1 MATIRKL
8 TFDTSVLPAAGATR
22 KFTILGDPG
31 AVFSFYISNENN
43 RDGTNQIGTYYNFDT
58 AVFQTG
64 FTSLEN
70 IKIPSSGVYKKSIV
84 FPSVSDDDQYD
95 IYLVANTHFNTN
107 LSPQLVDKGF
117 IYHVPNA
124 DRSTNTDGSLVYP
137 SSVYQLS
144 NKTVTIYVNHD
155 DDSDIKYE
163 ADATGSGSAT
173 LGTLT
178 IPASN
183 RLTGNVLTITDAN
196 GPIIGNIVGCDS
208 SQTLSLTTA
217 SGAVLASH
225 IYAQITKVVNGAT
238 TSSTSVVLDDVD
250 NLAVGFVL
258 QSTSSGTIPSTKPTI
273 TAINTTTKTLTLS
286 AACSLANDATLTFR
300 GYGSSGSNTIQ
311 GLTYSFTSSPVKLVT
326 AGLDENYNVQQ
337 KVSSEFTTGTNL
349 VLGSTTG
356 IKSGNTIN
364 ISGLSTDSNGD
375 IITVSSVTNSTTV
388 VLSAAMDTTSNPV
401 VEANTVAFF
410 TGSAQQAII
419 ALTITVDKVSEA
431 SNALYLDLT
440 KFLTLTDNF

>member
-1 MATIRKL
+1 MAIIRKV
-8 TFDTSVLPAAGATR
+8 TFDTGILPAAGEAR
-22 KFTILGDPG
+22 SFSILGDPG
-31 AVFSFYISNENN
+31 AVFSFYLSNENN
-43 RDGTNQIGTYYNFDT
+43 RDGTNQGTYYNFAT
-58 AVFQTG
+58 RAFQNS

-70 IKIPSSGVYKKSIV
+70 VKMPSSGKYTGTIN

-95 IYLVANTHFNTN
+95 IYLVANTHFGTT
-107 LSPQLVDKGF
+107 LSNELVDKGF
-117 IYHVPNA
+117 IYHLPNS
-124 DRSTNTDGSLVYP
+124 DQSTNADGSLVYP
-137 SSVYQLS
+137 SSVYQLT

-178 IPASN
+178 IPASA
-183 RLTGNVLTITDAN
+183 RLTGNVLTIADTY
-196 GPIIGNIVGCDS
+196 GPTTGNIVGCDS
-208 SQTLSLTTA
+208 SQTLSLVTA

-273 TAINTTTKTLTLS
+273 TAINITTKTLTLS
-286 AACSLANDATLTFR
+286 AACSLADDATLTFR
-300 GYGSSGSNTIQ
+300 GYGSSNSNIIQ
-311 GLTYSFTSSPVKLVT
+311 SLSFQLTADPVKIIKSSTNEL
-326 AGLDENYNVQQ
+326 YNVVQ
-337 KVSSEFTTGTNL
+337 KLSSEFTTGTSM
-349 VLGSTTG
+349 VLASTAG

-364 ISGLSTDSNGD
+364 VAGLEANSDGGA
-375 IITVSSVTNSTTV
+375 ITVSSVTNSTTI
-388 VLSAAMDTTSNPV
+388 VLSDAMDTENNPV
-401 VEANTVAFF
+401 VDAGTTAFF
-410 TGSAQQAII
+410 NGSAQQAII
-419 ALTITVDKVSEA
+419 ALTITVTKADETS
-431 SNALYLDLT
+431 SALYLDLT

>member
-1 MATIRKL
+1 MAIIRKV
-8 TFDTSVLPAAGATR
+8 TFDTGILPAAGEAR
-22 KFTILGDPG
+22 PFSILGDPG
-31 AVFSFYISNENN
+31 AVFSFYLSNENN
-43 RDGTNQIGTYYNFDT
+43 RDGTNQGSYYNFAT
-58 AVFQTG
+58 RAFQNS

-70 IKIPSSGVYKKSIV
+70 VTIPNSGKYTGTIN

-95 IYLVANTHFNTN
+95 IYLVANTHFGTT
-107 LSPQLVDKGF
+107 LSNELVDKGF
-117 IYHVPNA
+117 IYHIPNS

-137 SSVYQLS
+137 SSVYQLT

-178 IPASN
+178 IPASA
-183 RLTGNVLTITDAN
+183 RLTGNVLTIADTY
-196 GPIIGNIVGCDS
+196 GPTTGNIVGCDS
-208 SQTLSLTTA
+208 SQTLSLATA

-250 NLAVGFVL
+250 NLATGFVL

-300 GYGSSGSNTIQ
+300 GYGSANSNIIQ
-311 GLTYSFTSSPVKLVT
+311 SLSFQLTADPVKIIKSSTNEL
-326 AGLDENYNVQQ
+326 YNVVQ
-337 KVSSEFTTGTNL
+337 KLSSEFTTGTSM
-349 VLGSTTG
+349 VLASTAG

-364 ISGLSTDSNGD
+364 VAGLEANSDGGA
-375 IITVSSVTNSTTV
+375 ITVSSVTNSTTI
-388 VLSAAMDTTSNPV
+388 VLSDAMDTENNPV
-401 VEANTVAFF
+401 VEAGTTAFF
-410 TGSAQQAII
+410 NGSAQQAII
-419 ALTITVDKVSEA
+419 ALTITVTKADETS
-431 SNALYLDLT
+431 SALYLDLT

>member
-1 MATIRKL
+1 MAIIRKL
-8 TFDTSVLPAAGATR
+8 TFDTSVLPAAGEAR
-22 KFTILGDPG
+22 PFSILGDAG
-31 AVFSFYISNENN
+31 AVFSFYLSNENN
-43 RDGTNQIGTYYNFDT
+43 RDGTNQGSYYNFAT
-58 AVFQTG
+58 RAFQNS

-70 IKIPSSGVYKKSIV
+70 VKIPSSGKYTGTIN
-84 FPSVSDDDQYD
+84 FPSISDNDQYD
-95 IYLVANTHFNTN
+95 IYLVANTHFGTT
-107 LSPQLVDKGF
+107 LSNELVDKGF
-117 IYHVPNA
+117 IYHVPNS
-124 DRSTNTDGSLVYP
+124 DQSTNTDGSLVYP
-137 SSVYQLS
+137 SSVYQLT

-178 IPASN
+178 IPAAS
-183 RLTGNVLTITDAN
+183 RLTGNVLTITDTN
-196 GPIIGNIVGCDS
+196 GPTIGNIVGCDS
-208 SQTLSLTTA
+208 SQTLSLVTA

-225 IYAQITKVVNGAT
+225 IYAQITKVVDGAT
-238 TSSTSVVLDDVD
+238 TDSTSVILDDID

-286 AACSLANDATLTFR
+286 AACSLADDATLTFR
-300 GYGSSGSNTIQ
+300 GYGSSASNTIQ
-311 GLTYSFTSSPVKLVT
+311 GLTYSFTSSPAKLVT

-364 ISGLSTDSNGD
+364 ISGLSTDSND
-375 IITVSSVTNSTTV
+375 NLITVSSVTNSTTI
-388 VLSAAMDTTSNPV
+388 VLSAAMDTTNNPV

-410 TGSAQQAII
+410 NGSAQQAII
-419 ALTITVDKVSEA
+419 ALTITVTKADQTS
-431 SNALYLDLT
+431 SALYLDLT

>member
-1 MATIRKL
+1 MAIIRKL
-8 TFDTSVLPAAGATR
+8 TFDTSVLPAAGEAR
-22 KFTILGDPG
+22 PFSILGDAG
-31 AVFSFYISNENN
+31 AVFSFYLSNENN
-43 RDGTNQIGTYYNFDT
+43 RDGTNQGSYYNFAT
-58 AVFQTG
+58 RAFQNS

-70 IKIPSSGVYKKSIV
+70 VKIPSSGKYTGTIN
-84 FPSVSDDDQYD
+84 FPSISDNDQYD
-95 IYLVANTHFNTN
+95 IYLVANTHFGTT
-107 LSPQLVDKGF
+107 LSNELVDKGF
-117 IYHVPNA
+117 IYHVPNS
-124 DRSTNTDGSLVYP
+124 DQSTNTDGSLVYP
-137 SSVYQLS
+137 SSVYQLT

-178 IPASN
+178 IPASS
-183 RLTGNVLTITDAN
+183 RLTGNVLTITDTN
-196 GPIIGNIVGCDS
+196 GPTIGNIVGCDS
-208 SQTLSLTTA
+208 SQTLSLVTA

-225 IYAQITKVVNGAT
+225 IYAQITKVVDGAT
-238 TSSTSVVLDDVD
+238 TDSTSVVLDDID

-286 AACSLANDATLTFR
+286 AACSLADDATLTFR
-300 GYGSSGSNTIQ
+300 GYGSSASNTIQ
-311 GLTYSFTSSPVKLVT
+311 GLTYSFTSSPAKLVT

-364 ISGLSTDSNGD
+364 ISGLSTDSND
-375 IITVSSVTNSTTV
+375 NLITVSSVTNSTTI
-388 VLSAAMDTTSNPV
+388 VLSAAMDTTNNPV

-410 TGSAQQAII
+410 NGSAQQAII
-419 ALTITVDKVSEA
+419 ALTITVTKADQTS
-431 SNALYLDLT
+431 SALYLDLT